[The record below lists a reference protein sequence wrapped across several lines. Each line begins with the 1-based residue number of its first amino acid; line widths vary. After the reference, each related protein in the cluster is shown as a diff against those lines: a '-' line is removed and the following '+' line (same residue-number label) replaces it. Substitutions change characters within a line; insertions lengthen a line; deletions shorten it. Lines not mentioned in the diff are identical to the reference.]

1 MADISTGQAVITTI
15 SAMAVPYTLAGKF
28 VQVKNIGMA
37 VIYIGTKGVT
47 TSTGYP
53 LNPGDAPQPFATNNP
68 IYAVTATGTS
78 TLAFL
83 VCNS

>member
-1 MADISTGQAVITTI
+1 MADISTGQAAVTTI
-15 SAMAVPYTLAGKF
+15 AAIAVPYTLAGKF
-28 VQVKNIGMA
+28 VQVKNIGSA
-37 VIYIGTKGVT
+37 AIYIGQKGVT
-47 TSTGYP
+47 TTTGYP

-68 IYAVTATGTS
+68 IYAVTASGTS